1 MEVVSMVQ
9 QARFPNEIVT
19 MKKLLFVLLLLGSCQ
34 TKPTVPEIETPATDT
49 KFMMT
54 EGILF
59 FNHKPYSGFV
69 IEKYPNEKWASKSGY
84 LNGKLEGKQEKWFEN
99 GQQQELR
106 FYTDNHK
113 VGKHEG
119 WYSTGQ
125 KRFEYFIENDIPIKT
140 QQEWYANGQRYT
152 AFSYNNEGQPEG
164 TQQMWFENGQ
174 IKANY
179 VIKNG
184 RRFGLLGAKGCMG
197 ENEKKQTQ
205 LKL

>member
-1 MEVVSMVQ
+1 M
-9 QARFPNEIVT
+9 
-19 MKKLLFVLLLLGSCQ
+19 LLLLGSCQ
-34 TKPTVPEIETPATDT
+34 ATSSVPDVETPVTDT
-49 KFMMT
+49 KLAVI

-69 IEKYPNEKWASKSGY
+69 IEKFPSGKLASKNGY
-84 LNGKLEGKQEKWFEN
+84 LKGKLEGIQEKWFEN
-99 GQQQELR
+99 GQLQELR
-106 FYTDNHK
+106 FYADNRK
-113 VGKHEG
+113 IGKHEG
-119 WYSTGQ
+119 WYANGQ
-125 KRFEYFIENDIPIKT
+125 KRFEYLIENDIPVKT

-152 AFSYNNEGQPEG
+152 LFNYNNEGQPEG

-184 RRFGLLGAKGCMG
+184 RRFGLFGAKGCMG